1 MYIKRDN
8 EYVIVKLERNE
19 DLLDGLTKVAK
30 SENIKAGMIISG
42 IGMLKDLEMG
52 YYTGT
57 EYERKKFEGIYEIV
71 SITGY
76 LQETAPRVHVH
87 VSIADK
93 NNKVYGGHLLSGKC
107 NPYAI
112 IAIISYNKLSFK
124 RVYVEKAKRM
134 ETEIYDV

>member
-8 EYVIVKLERNE
+8 EYLIVKLERDE
-19 DLLDGLTKVAK
+19 DLLNGLTKVAEN
-30 SENIKAGMIISG
+30 ENIKAGMIISG
-42 IGMLKDLEMG
+42 IGMLKDLEIG

-57 EYERKKFEGIYEIV
+57 GYMRKKFEGIYEIV

-76 LQETAPRVHVH
+76 LQETAPRAHLH

-93 NNKVYGGHLLSGKC
+93 NNNVYGGHLLGGKC
-107 NPYAI
+107 DPYAI
-112 IAIISYNKLSFK
+112 IAIISYNKVRFK

-134 ETEIYDV
+134 ETEIYEV